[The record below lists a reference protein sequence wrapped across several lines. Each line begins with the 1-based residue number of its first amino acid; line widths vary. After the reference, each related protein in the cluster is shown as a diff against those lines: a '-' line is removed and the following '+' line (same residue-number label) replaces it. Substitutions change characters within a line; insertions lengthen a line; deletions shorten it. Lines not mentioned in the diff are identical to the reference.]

1 MLIIE
6 IKFLIYFLYFLYNS
20 IMAIEII
27 PTAIFVLLYVTQN
40 AYCISTNGNWQNS
53 DPATA
58 IVDVPTSVVT
68 EPRAYSP
75 DASALDFVY
84 HDYDEMTRFLR
95 YVFSWF
101 LSLKVFKIP
110 INLFLEQQVQH
121 IQI

>member
-1 MLIIE
+1 
-6 IKFLIYFLYFLYNS
+6 
-20 IMAIEII
+20 MAIEII
-27 PTAIFVLLYVTQN
+27 PTAIFILLYVTQN
-40 AYCISTNGNWQNS
+40 AYCISNNGNWQNS